1 MDERD
6 PYAPPV
12 AAVLRDP
19 AGAAGAVEEHGVF
32 PPVLSAVLSASWERL
47 RERFWVVVLGLAALW
62 IVGVG
67 LGLPFNLLQAGL
79 QAGAGEVEEPAL
91 SAAMLLMSVAAAL
104 VGAVVKA
111 VLQGWIVLGSTR
123 AMLRFARHQPV
134 AVGDFFVR
142 PGQREWRMVGSA
154 AIAQFVFGVALM
166 VGLCAALVPAVV
178 VVAGFMFW
186 APVLIDQDVGPM
198 EALRRS
204 WELGEGLRVDLA
216 GFVLVML
223 LGLGF
228 GSLLTLGLGFFP
240 LSALFSLGIVQIY
253 LGLRDHQARLV

>member
-1 MDERD
+1 VDDLD

-12 AAVLRDP
+12 APVLRDP
-19 AGAAGAVEEHGVF
+19 AGTAGAVEEHGVF
-32 PPVLSAVLSASWERL
+32 PPVLGAVLSAAWGRL
-47 RERFWVVVLGLAALW
+47 RERFWTVVLGFAALW
-62 IVGVG
+62 MVGFG

-91 SAAMLLMSVAAAL
+91 SAAMLLLSVASAL
-104 VGAVVKA
+104 IGTVVKA

-123 AMLRFARHQPV
+123 AMLRFAREQPV

-142 PGQREWRMVGSA
+142 PGQREWRLIGSA

-166 VGLCAALVPAVV
+166 VGLCAALVPALVV
-178 VVAGFMFW
+178 VSGLMFW
-186 APVLIDQDVGPM
+186 APVMIDQDVGPM

-204 WELGEGLRVDLA
+204 WELGHGLRVDLA
-216 GFVLVML
+216 VFVLVML
-223 LGLGF
+223 LGLGL
-228 GSLLTLGLGFFP
+228 GSLLSLGLGFFP

-253 LGLRDHQARLV
+253 LGLRNHQAQLA